1 VEFSI
6 IQARIS
12 PPTFTDFEH
21 KIGLVEVVELV
32 EDPLLHKV
40 LPNNK

>member
-6 IQARIS
+6 IPARIS

-21 KIGLVEVVELV
+21 KNRSGGGSGVSGGT
-32 EDPLLHKV
+32 
-40 LPNNK
+40 